1 MIINSIENSKYGMKY
16 YSNKKFKLNL
26 HLICVKRLVNNDFE
40 LFDELVK
47 RNLYE
52 FIIFIDD
59 LPYKIINSQSHDIK
73 IYFQNNITKEH
84 FMISR
89 LNLNYH
95 IDKYY
100 YYDNE
105 GNQEFSNNYVIPDS
119 EFIDIKDINIH
130 DNSIIKKIIEYRK
143 TKNILSKYLI
153 YLFLLI
159 IYLIYFLFKDKTI

>member
-1 MIINSIENSKYGMKY
+1 MIINSIENSKYGNKY
-16 YSNKKFKLNL
+16 YLDKKFKLNL
-26 HLICVKRLVNNDFE
+26 HLICIKRLENNDFE

-47 RNLYE
+47 RKFYE
-52 FIIFIDD
+52 FAIFIDD

-73 IYFQNNITKEH
+73 IYFLNNITKEH
-84 FMISR
+84 FMILR

-119 EFIDIKDINIH
+119 EFIDIKDIDTH
-130 DNSIIKKIIEYRK
+130 DNKIIFNIIKYKK

>member
-1 MIINSIENSKYGMKY
+1 MIINSIQNSKYGKKY
-16 YSNKKFKLNL
+16 SVDKKFKLNL
-26 HLICVKRLVNNDFE
+26 HLICIKRLENNDFE

-47 RNLYE
+47 RKFYE
-52 FIIFIDD
+52 FAIFIDD

-73 IYFQNNITKEH
+73 VYFINNITKEYY
-84 FMISR
+84 IVTR

-105 GNQEFSNNYVIPDS
+105 GNQQFTNNYVISDS
-119 EFIDIKDINIH
+119 QFIDIKDIDTH
-130 DNSIIKKIIEYRK
+130 DKSIIKKIIKYK
-143 TKNILSKYLI
+143 KQKKILPKCLL
-153 YLFLLI
+153 YLFLFL